1 MHSMTIA
8 RYALAFLWITT
19 AAVSLGSGRQI
30 GYEIL
35 AEAGISGRLA
45 DLCLYGGATLDLL
58 LGIWTLLGTAQLACL
73 RAQAAL
79 ILLYT
84 LLLTLIAP
92 AFWLHPFGPLTK
104 NVPLLALIHVL
115 HRQPRRS
122 DARLVRAAH
131 PTDASSS

>member
-1 MHSMTIA
+1 MNPMTIA
-8 RYALAFLWITT
+8 RYALAFLWLAT
-19 AAVSLGSGRQI
+19 AVVSLGRGRQI

-35 AEAGISGRLA
+35 AEAGIGGLLA

-58 LGIWTLLGTAQLACL
+58 LGIWTLLGAAQLACL

-104 NVPLLALIHVL
+104 NIPLLALIHVL
-115 HRQPRRS
+115 HQQARRS
-122 DARLVRAAH
+122 VALLDGA
-131 PTDASSS
+131 

>member
-1 MHSMTIA
+1 MNPMTIA
-8 RYALAFLWITT
+8 RYALAFLWLAT
-19 AAVSLGSGRQI
+19 AVVSLGRGRQI

-35 AEAGISGRLA
+35 AEAGIGGLLA
-45 DLCLYGGATLDLL
+45 DLCLYGGTTLDLL
-58 LGIWTLLGTAQLACL
+58 LGIWTLLGAAQLACL

-104 NVPLLALIHVL
+104 NIPLLALIHVL
-115 HRQPRRS
+115 HQQARRS
-122 DARLVRAAH
+122 VALLDGA
-131 PTDASSS
+131 